1 MKYFFQIKKTM
12 NECLGAW
19 SQVRQYLFYAFEEGD
34 ETAEEP
40 RNQIT
45 KPRNVITASKKK
57 KEAEK

>member
-1 MKYFFQIKKTM
+1 M
-12 NECLGAW
+12 
-19 SQVRQYLFYAFEEGD
+19 RQYLFYAFEEGD

-57 KEAEK
+57 KKKKQKSKTLNPTCRLDLKHY